1 MQSGQQ
7 RESNKRTGSF
17 YTPYRVAEY
26 IASNSLA
33 RWLGERT
40 GFNASQTS
48 NAVELNRREKKN
60 ILSALS
66 QIQVLDPAV
75 GEGVFLLAA
84 ANWLEHTRRMLNDNA
99 SPAKLREEIVT
110 NNLFG
115 VDLLKDPIT
124 RCQRSLS
131 KWVNDAK
138 DDYRKQTVIGLTEQ
152 IKRGNSLVGCVRETS
167 PYQDYDPVAHLR
179 PFHWHKEFPET
190 FQDKDAGFDLVIG
203 NPPYGNILSD
213 EERRI
218 IQSSYDTDVSRGRSG
233 SWNIAA
239 LFVARSRML
248 MQKEGQLGF
257 LLPNSILRVGQFSKT
272 RDFILKDMQLW
283 EIIDEG
289 NPFANVTL
297 EMVSIFCKVG
307 RDKGKHDVKVVS
319 RRKGV
324 EGIYDVPREILA
336 SCRILPLYFDDIYL
350 KIFDGAKRSILTASR
365 GRDIPSQ
372 HVSTKKGR
380 SFRVPYATKGRSV
393 KRYHL
398 DFDHIVYADD
408 WFDGNPAFM
417 DSFENEFLI
426 ATKNY
431 HYPRCVLKPK
441 GVLHGGGAVRIGL
454 VEVDLNARAI
464 GMILNSRLA
473 RYVCTR
479 YLTNYSQ
486 LTTCLNT
493 GIIDD
498 MPMKFPDDPGPYAL
512 IFDTLQNLHTSK
524 IPDHQASSVT
534 CLESIADAL
543 VYELYLRKPKI
554 LFLAVKDALQGYETS
569 TEPEDLCQALR
580 SSKLKEKAD
589 DIMNDHLVK
598 RIESSPRMG

>member
-1 MQSGQQ
+1 L
-7 RESNKRTGSF
+7 T
-17 YTPYRVAEY
+17 
-26 IASNSLA
+26 
-33 RWLGERT
+33 RWLCERT
-40 GFNASQTS
+40 GFNANQSS
-48 NAVELNRREKKN
+48 NTRELNNREKKQVLTVLN
-60 ILSALS
+60 
-66 QIQVLDPAV
+66 QIHVLDPAV

-84 ANWLEHTRRMLNDNA
+84 ANWLENTRQILNDSA

-115 VDLLKDPIT
+115 VDLLKNPI
-124 RCQRSLS
+124 RHCKRSLS
-131 KWVNDAK
+131 KWVSDIK
-138 DDYRKQTVIGLTEQ
+138 DDSQKESVLDLAGQ
-152 IKRGNSLVGCVRETS
+152 IKRGNSLVGRVRETS
-167 PYQDYDPVAHLR
+167 PRQDYNPFPHLQ
-179 PFHWHKEFPET
+179 PFHWHKEFSET
-190 FQDKDAGFDLVIG
+190 FQNKDAGFDVVIG

-213 EERRI
+213 EERKI
-218 IQSSYDTDVSRGRSG
+218 ILSSYDIDVSKGRFG
-233 SWNIAA
+233 SWNVAA
-239 LFVARSRML
+239 VFVARSKML
-248 MQKEGQLGF
+248 MKKEGQLGF

-283 EIIDEG
+283 EIVDEG
-289 NPFANVTL
+289 NPFSDVTL
-297 EMVSIFCKVG
+297 EMASIFCRVG

-324 EGIYDVPREILA
+324 EGIYNVPWEILA
-336 SCRILPLYFDDIYL
+336 SCRIFPLYFDDIYL
-350 KIFDGAKRSILTASR
+350 NIFDGAKRSILTASR

-393 KRYHL
+393 KRYRL
-398 DFDHIVYADD
+398 DFDHIIYADN
-408 WFDGNPAFM
+408 WFNDNPAFM

-431 HYPRCVLKPK
+431 PYPRCVMKPK

-454 VEVDLNARAI
+454 VDVNLDARAI

-473 RYVCTR
+473 RYVSTR

-498 MPMKFPDDPGPYAL
+498 MPIKLPDSLGPFAI
-512 IFDTLQNLHTSK
+512 IFEALQNLHTAK
-524 IPDHQASSVT
+524 TLEHQANGVDD
-534 CLESIADAL
+534 LESIADAL
-543 VYELYLRKPKI
+543 VYELYLRKSRTLNLI
-554 LFLAVKDALQGYETS
+554 VKDALQGYETK
-569 TEPEDLCQALR
+569 TEPEPLCQALS
-580 SSKLKEKAD
+580 SSKLKEKVD
-589 DIMNDHLVK
+589 GIMNDPLVK

>member
-1 MQSGQQ
+1 MQSGHQK
-7 RESNKRTGSF
+7 ESNKRTGSF

-26 IASNSLA
+26 IASNSLT
-33 RWLGERT
+33 RWLGEKT
-40 GFNASQTS
+40 GFNASQSS
-48 NAVELNRREKKN
+48 NAVELNHREKKH
-60 ILSALS
+60 ILRVLN
-66 QIQVLDPAV
+66 QIHVLDPAV

-84 ANWLEHTRRMLNDNA
+84 ANWLENTRHSLSDA
-99 SPAKLREEIVT
+99 TPPAELREEIVT

-115 VDLLKDPIT
+115 VDLLKDPVT
-124 RCQRSLS
+124 HCQRSLS

-138 DDYRKQTVIGLTEQ
+138 DNFRKQLVINLTGQ

-167 PYQDYDPVAHLR
+167 PHQDYDPVAHLR
-179 PFHWHKEFPET
+179 PFHWPKEFPKT

-218 IQSSYDTDVSRGRSG
+218 IQSSYDTDVSKGRSG
-233 SWNIAA
+233 SWNVAA

-248 MQKEGQLGF
+248 MKKEGQLGF
-257 LLPNSILRVGQFSKT
+257 LLPNSILRVGQFSKI

-283 EIIDEG
+283 EIVDEG
-289 NPFANVTL
+289 NPFADVTL

-307 RDKGKHDVKVVS
+307 RDKSKHDVKVVS

-324 EGIYDVPREILA
+324 EGIYDVPWEILT
-336 SCRILPLYFDDIYL
+336 SCRIFPLYFDDIYL
-350 KIFDGAKRSILTASR
+350 KIFDGAKRNILTASR

-393 KRYHL
+393 KRYRL

-408 WFDGNPAFM
+408 WFDDNPAFM

-431 HYPRCVLKPK
+431 PYPRCIMKPK

-454 VEVDLNARAI
+454 VDVDLNARAI

-493 GIIDD
+493 GIIDE
-498 MPMKFPDDPGPYAL
+498 MPMKFPNDPGPYAL
-512 IFDTLQNLHTSK
+512 IFDTLQNLHTGK
-524 IPDHQASSVT
+524 IPDHQADSAT
-534 CLESIADAL
+534 YLESIADAL
-543 VYELYLRKPKI
+543 VYELYLRKSKI
-554 LFLAVKDALQGYETS
+554 LFPAIKDALQGYEIS
-569 TEPEDLCQALR
+569 TEPENLCQALR
-580 SSKLKEKAD
+580 SSKLKETVD
-589 DIMNDHLVK
+589 DIMNDPMVK
-598 RIESSPRMG
+598 RIESSPRMR

>member
-1 MQSGQQ
+1 VQSGQQ

-26 IASNSLA
+26 IASNSLT

-40 GFNASQTS
+40 GFNASKSS
-48 NAVELNRREKKN
+48 NAVELNHREKKH
-60 ILSALS
+60 ILCALS

-75 GEGVFLLAA
+75 GEGVFLMAA
-84 ANWLEHTRRMLNDNA
+84 ANWLENTRQMLNDTA
-99 SPAKLREEIVT
+99 SPGKLREEIVT

-115 VDLLKDPIT
+115 VDLLKDPVT
-124 RCQRSLS
+124 HCQRSLS
-131 KWVNDAK
+131 KWVNDVK
-138 DDYRKQTVIGLTEQ
+138 DDSRKQSVIDLTGQ
-152 IKRGNSLVGCVRETS
+152 VKIGNSLVGRVREIS
-167 PYQDYDPVAHLR
+167 PHPDYDPVAHLR
-179 PFHWHKEFPET
+179 PFHWHMEFPEA
-190 FQDKDAGFDLVIG
+190 FQNKDAGFDLVIG
-203 NPPYGNILSD
+203 NPPYGSILSD
-213 EERRI
+213 EGRRI
-218 IQSSYDTDVSRGRSG
+218 IQSSYDSDVSGGRSG
-233 SWNIAA
+233 SWNVAA

-248 MQKEGQLGF
+248 LKKEGQLGF
-257 LLPNSILRVGQFSKT
+257 LLPNSILRVGQFSKI
-272 RDFILKDMQLW
+272 RNFILKDMQLW
-283 EIIDEG
+283 EIVDEG
-289 NPFANVTL
+289 NPFADVTL

-324 EGIYDVPREILA
+324 EGIYDMPWEILA
-336 SCRILPLYFDDIYL
+336 SRRIFPLYFDDIYL
-350 KIFDGAKRSILTASR
+350 KIFGEAKRSILTASR

-380 SFRVPYATKGRSV
+380 GFRVPYATKGRSV
-393 KRYHL
+393 KRYRL
-398 DFDHIVYADD
+398 DFDHIVYVDD
-408 WFDGNPAFM
+408 WFDDNPAFM

-431 HYPRCVLKPK
+431 PYPRCVMKPK

-454 VEVDLNARAI
+454 VDGDLNARAI

-498 MPMKFPDDPGPYAL
+498 MPIRFPDDPGLYAL
-512 IFDTLQNLHTSK
+512 IFDTLQNLHTGR
-524 IPDHQASSVT
+524 IPDHQVGSVI

-543 VYELYLRKPKI
+543 VYELYLRKPKT
-554 LFLAVKDALQGYETS
+554 LFLEVKDALQGYETN
-569 TEPEDLCQALR
+569 TESEDCLLYT
-580 SSKLKEKAD
+580 SP
-589 DIMNDHLVK
+589 
-598 RIESSPRMG
+598 SPRD

>member
-17 YTPYRVAEY
+17 YTPHRVAEY
-26 IASNSLA
+26 IASNSLI
-33 RWLGERT
+33 RWLSERT
-40 GFNASQTS
+40 GFDASQSS
-48 NAVELNRREKKN
+48 NAAELNRIEKKH
-60 ILSALS
+60 ILGTLGR
-66 QIQVLDPAV
+66 IQVLDPAV

-84 ANWLEHTRRMLNDNA
+84 ANWLENTRQMLNDVA
-99 SPAKLREEIVT
+99 SPVKLREEIVM

-115 VDLLKDPIT
+115 VDLLKDPVT
-124 RCQRSLS
+124 HCQRSLS
-131 KWVNDAK
+131 KWANDAK
-138 DDYRKQTVIGLTEQ
+138 DDSRKQAVIDLTGQ
-152 IKRGNSLVGCVRETS
+152 VKRGNSLVGCIREVTLH
-167 PYQDYDPVAHLR
+167 QEYDPVAHLR
-179 PFHWHKEFPET
+179 PFHWPKEFPET
-190 FQDKDAGFDLVIG
+190 FQDKNAGFDLIIG

-218 IQSSYDTDVSRGRSG
+218 IQSSYDTDVNRGRSG
-233 SWNIAA
+233 SWNVAA
-239 LFVARSRML
+239 LFVVRSRML
-248 MQKEGQLGF
+248 MKKGGQLGF
-257 LLPNSILRVGQFSKT
+257 LLPNSILRVGQFSKI

-283 EIIDEG
+283 EIVDEG
-289 NPFANVTL
+289 NPFADVTL
-297 EMVSIFCKVG
+297 EMVSIFCKAG

-319 RRKGV
+319 KRKGV
-324 EGIYDVPREILA
+324 EGIYDVPWEILA
-336 SCRILPLYFDDIYL
+336 SCRIFPLYFDDIYL

-372 HVSTKKGR
+372 HVSAKKGQR
-380 SFRVPYATKGRSV
+380 FRVPYATKGRSV
-393 KRYHL
+393 KRYRL
-398 DFDHIVYADD
+398 DFDHIIYADD
-408 WFDGNPAFM
+408 WFDDNPALM

-431 HYPRCVLKPK
+431 PYPRCVMKPE

-454 VEVDLNARAI
+454 VDVGLNARAI

-498 MPMKFPDDPGPYAL
+498 MPMKFPDDLGPYAL
-512 IFDTLQNLHTSK
+512 IFDTLQNLHTGR
-524 IPDHQASSVT
+524 IPDHQVRSVT

-543 VYELYLRKPKI
+543 VYELYLRKPKT
-554 LFLAVKDALQGYETS
+554 LFLAVRDALQGYETS
-569 TEPEDLCQALR
+569 TKPEDLCQALG
-580 SSKLKEKAD
+580 SLKLGEKAN
-589 DIMNDHLVK
+589 DIMNDPLVK
-598 RIESSPRMG
+598 RIESSPRME